1 MPLDC
6 HLFSDIREGLARNV
20 AHSFFLPKDDPDKYD
35 ASTPH
40 KIFESIRRTI
50 KNGCPSEERII
61 QDIDRISE
69 VTLDR
74 IIAAEGT
81 FIEDDGKKIR
91 HGVREAAQKA
101 AEAEA
106 ASAVAEEGKYSKMVD
121 PRLVE
126 RFHQAIDQ
134 VLKKEIDVPLQ
145 FEADVCEFEATE
157 VGPAGDDIVLGL
169 DGQEVEAAG
178 YSSDEEED

>member
-1 MPLDC
+1 MQLIRLLGPYNNRVHNRYKNKLPGDSPELMPLDC

-20 AHSFFLPKDDPDKYD
+20 AYSFFLPKDDPDKYD

-81 FIEDDGKKIR
+81 FIEDDGKKSAMASGRPHRRRRRRKR
-91 HGVREAAQKA
+91 HQR
-101 AEAEA
+101 
-106 ASAVAEEGKYSKMVD
+106 
-121 PRLVE
+121 
-126 RFHQAIDQ
+126 
-134 VLKKEIDVPLQ
+134 
-145 FEADVCEFEATE
+145 
-157 VGPAGDDIVLGL
+157 
-169 DGQEVEAAG
+169 
-178 YSSDEEED
+178 

>member
-1 MPLDC
+1 MLRTNFSFPKMILTNVTPQRPTNFLSLYGAPLKTVV
-6 HLFSDIREGLARNV
+6 RAKN
-20 AHSFFLPKDDPDKYD
+20 
-35 ASTPH
+35 
-40 KIFESIRRTI
+40 ES
-50 KNGCPSEERII
+50 SRIL
-61 QDIDRISE
+61 
-69 VTLDR
+69 TLDR

-81 FIEDDGKKIR
+81 FTKDDGKKIR

-126 RFHQAIDQ
+126 RFHQAFDQ

-145 FEADVCEFEATE
+145 FEADYIFLNT
-157 VGPAGDDIVLGL
+157 
-169 DGQEVEAAG
+169 
-178 YSSDEEED
+178 